1 MYTAAAV
8 KHRHPRHRSDHRQY
22 EMTNVSCVAIIIIAA
37 IILPIIIMGL
47 FAGRYLP
54 SEPFLSHSLSL
65 TLTRS
70 LSLFSDDLL

>member
-1 MYTAAAV
+1 MYTAAAAV

-22 EMTNVSCVAIIIIAA
+22 EMTNVSCAAIIIIAA
-37 IILPIIIMGL
+37 IILPIIMGL

-65 TLTRS
+65 S
-70 LSLFSDDLL
+70 LSLALLG